1 MKHEELENKSTEG
14 LKEIIIGY
22 QLMVGKL
29 KKENELLK
37 YELDNFE
44 SLQAGKCCE
53 CESDSAYKYQD
64 LYFKMHEIEEMAE
77 QFYKDVKNKLN
88 IDNKNQNNK

>member
-1 MKHEELENKSTEG
+1 MKHEELENKSIEE

-22 QLMVGKL
+22 QLMVDKL

-53 CESDSAYKYQD
+53 CESDSVCKYQE
-64 LYFKMHEIEEMAE
+64 LYFKMYEIEEMAE

-88 IDNKNQNNK
+88 IDNKKSKQ